1 MFRMNAAT
9 ANVPEIHA
17 PVTADVCALTPQYR
31 DDELREKMERIKR
44 KLKQADAA
52 LIAHYYVDENVQRL
66 AEETGGIVSDSLE
79 MARFGR
85 RVAASTLVVAG
96 VRFMGETAKI
106 LSPEKRVLMPTL
118 EATCSLDLSCPAAE
132 FEQFCAEHPDH
143 VVVVYANTSA
153 EVKALSDW
161 VVTSSIAV
169 EVISYLM
176 DQGKKIL
183 WAPDRYLGAYLE
195 KVTGADMTIWPGS
208 CVVHEE
214 FKYQGVLE
222 LKERCPDA
230 AVLVHPES
238 PEAVIE
244 IADAVGSTSAL
255 IKAVEELPNRRFIVA
270 TDNRIFYKMKQIAPD
285 KEFIEAPTQ
294 GEGATCR
301 SCAHCPWMAMN
312 GLHNLEETLDRRD
325 NEIQVPER
333 VRLRACQATERMI
346 AFAEER
352 KRRAQTP
359 RRENKRAERLVQA
372 G

>member
-1 MFRMNAAT
+1 MT
-9 ANVPEIHA
+9 AQITHIQMMQA
-17 PVTADVCALTPQYR
+17 PVTADVCALAPRYSG
-31 DDELREKMERIKR
+31 DERREKITRIKR
-44 KLKQADAA
+44 KLKMYNAA
-52 LIAHYYVDENVQRL
+52 LVAHYYIDEDIQRL
-66 AEETGGIVSDSLE
+66 AEETGGMVSDSLE
-79 MARFGR
+79 MARFGKQ
-85 RVAASTLVVAG
+85 VDASTLVVAG

-118 EATCSLDLSCPAAE
+118 EATCSLDISCPADE
-132 FEQFCAEHPDH
+132 FAKFCKDHLDH

-169 EVISYLM
+169 EVICHLS
-176 DQGKKIL
+176 DQGYKIL
-183 WAPDRYLGAYLE
+183 WAPDRYLGNYLK
-195 KVTGADMTIWPGS
+195 KVTGADMTIWQGS

-214 FKYQGVLE
+214 FKYQGVLN
-222 LKERCPDA
+222 LKNRYPDA

-238 PEAVIE
+238 PAEVIN

-255 IKAVEELPNRRFIVA
+255 IKAAKELPNKRFIVA

-312 GLHNLEETLDRRD
+312 GLHNLEDTLDRLD
-325 NEIQVPER
+325 NEIQVSEEVR
-333 VRLRACQATERMI
+333 VRANRATERMI
-346 AFAEER
+346 AFAESR
-352 KRRAQTP
+352 KRQTES
-359 RRENKRAERLVQA
+359 RHQKSASSELIHGRS
-372 G
+372 